1 MLVHGIPVYGVEV
14 DASTRC
20 AHYGT
25 ERDIVAL
32 KFACCGQYYP
42 CHLCHAETAGHAAR
56 VWPVGQFG
64 ERAVLCGAC
73 GAQLTIWQYL
83 GCEAA
88 CPACGAAFNP
98 GCTRHRHLYFE
109 SVE

>member
-1 MLVHGIPVYGVEV
+1 MLVHEIPVYGVAV
-14 DASTRC
+14 DPCTRC
-20 AHYGT
+20 AHYET

-32 KFACCGQYYP
+32 KFACCGQYYS
-42 CHLCHAETAGHAAR
+42 CHLCHEETAGHAAR
-56 VWPVGQFG
+56 VWPVGQFD

-83 GCEAA
+83 ACEAA

-98 GCTRHRHLYFE
+98 GCARHRPLYFE